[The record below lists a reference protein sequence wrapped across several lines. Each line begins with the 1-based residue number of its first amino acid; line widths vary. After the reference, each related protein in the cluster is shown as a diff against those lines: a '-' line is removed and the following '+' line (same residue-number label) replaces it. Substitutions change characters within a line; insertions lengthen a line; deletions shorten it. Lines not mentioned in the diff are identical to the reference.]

1 MQTADI
7 SVRRL
12 ELFQTAASTG
22 SVQAAAA
29 ESGLS
34 VSTVSHHLRKLE
46 EQLGTSLLDHSRRPM
61 VLTPAG
67 AVFLKYSAEAL
78 RLIRKAQ
85 AEATGG
91 SLTGTRHLR
100 LGLIE
105 DFDSDIAPELAV
117 ALADAMPGCGF
128 SHHTRVSHEILEL
141 LRSRK
146 LDLGLAA
153 QPAAVPAGLRE
164 MPLLR
169 DPFVLAVPAES
180 ALPPE
185 DFLSGAA
192 PEPFLRY
199 SPQQIIAGQIEAQLR
214 RLKVALPQ
222 RFEIESNQTMMAMI
236 AAGSGW
242 AVTTPLCYVRA
253 RRFHGKVRLNPF
265 PGKGFARYLSLFAA
279 EECPEAAARL
289 VEASL
294 RNLISL
300 RALQPAHSA
309 MPWLQDMFRLLDD
322 DPR

>member
-12 ELFQTAASTG
+12 ELFQTTASTG
-22 SVQAAAA
+22 SVQAAAE

-46 EQLGTSLLDHSRRPM
+46 DQLGTSLLDHSRRPM

-91 SLTGTRHLR
+91 NLSGTRHLR

-117 ALADAMPGCGF
+117 SLADAMPGCGF
-128 SHHTRVSHEILEL
+128 SHHTRASHEILDL
-141 LRSRK
+141 LRGRK
-146 LDLGLAA
+146 LDIGLAA
-153 QPAAVPAGLRE
+153 QPDTLPAGLRE
-164 MPLLR
+164 FPLLR
-169 DPFVLAVPAES
+169 DPFVLAVPAGSPHTPEEFLAGS
-180 ALPPE
+180 TSLP
-185 DFLSGAA
+185 L
-192 PEPFLRY
+192 LRY
-199 SPQQIIAGQIEAQLR
+199 SPQQIISARIEAQLR
-214 RLKVALPQ
+214 RLKIDLPQ
-222 RFEIESNQTMMAMI
+222 RFEIESNQTMMAMV

-242 AVTTPLCYVRA
+242 AVTTPLCYIRA
-253 RRFHGKVRLNPF
+253 RRFHGNVTLHPF
-265 PGKGFARYLSLFAA
+265 PGKGFARYLSVFAG
-279 EECPEAAARL
+279 EESPEIAVRL

-294 RNLISL
+294 RNLIGL
-300 RALQPAHSA
+300 RALQPAHTA
-309 MPWLQDMFRLLDD
+309 MPWLQDTFRLLDGGG
-322 DPR
+322 